1 MFYFDK
7 NDDRVLFQDIRSFE
21 TTLCD
26 GRKFEIKPDIQA
38 DFTNMPYEDE
48 SFQMIVFDPP
58 HLLRNVGNSKFAE
71 IYGSLNEKSTFFQ
84 NSEALRK
91 SFRKHISPV
100 RIKCAILY
108 LLITGWFGFLIKTSI
123 YFSKL

>member
-1 MFYFDK
+1 MSEYGF
-7 NDDRVLFQDIRSFE
+7 LRSEFE
-21 TTLCD
+21 NFRDLYV
-26 GRKFEIKPDIQA
+26 GFVPFE
-38 DFTNMPYEDE
+38 Y
-48 SFQMIVFDPP
+48 
-58 HLLRNVGNSKFAE
+58 
-71 IYGSLNEKSTFFQ
+71 EKSTFFQ

-123 YFSKL
+123 YFSEL